1 MENSANP
8 MELSN
13 DALESL
19 EDSTNPPKYSRTGA
33 NREVHMSLGGFHR
46 SHQAYY
52 LDQLNRKGDSGW
64 MITAIGL
71 MPQDEDKIKQL
82 RSQDGLYSLLM
93 RSTKENVLNVV
104 GSINEVLHAP
114 SEQATVLERLAD
126 PATKVLSLT
135 ITEKGYSYDETGNLD
150 ESNDFIAAD
159 VKSPDS
165 PKSAL
170 GYIVAGLKLRRDAG
184 VEPYTVVSCDNL
196 PTNGELTEK
205 LVLQYAELV
214 DADLAAWIKD
224 NVKFPN
230 SMVDRIT
237 PVTTDPIK
245 DMVRD
250 DFGIIDEYP
259 VVSEDFIQWVL
270 EDKFC
275 NDRPAWED
283 VGVQVV
289 PDAEPYEIMKVRLL
303 NGSHSMLAYMSY
315 LMGYREV
322 DTAMADPMI
331 TEFVRRYMEEEVLPS
346 VPDVPG
352 MDLSEYRPTLIER
365 FANPAISDQIQR
377 LAEDGSTK
385 IPNAVFSFLTGHL
398 ETGAKIDLTVFALA
412 CWFRYLQSSDEQ
424 GESIDINDPRSAELI
439 AAAKSDTP
447 VESLLAI
454 EPVFGALGTNDGFV
468 TKMNTALD
476 KISAEGTKVA
486 LEKLLAG

>member
-1 MENSANP
+1 MENTANP
-8 MELSN
+8 IELSTE
-13 DALESL
+13 ALESL
-19 EDSTNPPKYSRTGA
+19 DPKTNPPLY
-33 NREVHMSLGGFHR
+33 NRGGENRIVHMSLGGFHR

-52 LDQLNRKGDSGW
+52 LDQLNRKSDSGW
-64 MITAIGL
+64 AICAVGL
-71 MPQDEDKIKQL
+71 MPQDEDKISQL
-82 RSQDGLYSLLM
+82 RKQDGLYSLLM
-93 RSTKENVLNVV
+93 RSTSENNLTVV
-104 GSINEVLHAP
+104 GSINEVLLAP
-114 SEQATVLERLAD
+114 NEQAVVLERLAD

-150 ESNDFIAAD
+150 ESNDLIAGD
-159 VKSPDS
+159 LKSPDT
-165 PKSAL
+165 PRSAL

-184 VEPYTVVSCDNL
+184 VDPYTVVSCDNL

-205 LVLQYAELV
+205 LVLQYAQLV
-214 DADLAAWIKD
+214 DADLAAWIKA

-237 PVTTDPIK
+237 PVTTQPIK

-275 NDRPAWED
+275 NERPSWEE

-322 DTAMADPMI
+322 DVAMADPLVE
-331 TEFVRRYMEEEVLPS
+331 EFVRRYMEEEVLPS

-352 MDLSEYRPTLIER
+352 MDLSEYRPTLVRR

-398 ETGAKIDLTVFALA
+398 ETGAKIDLTVLAIA
-412 CWFRYLQSSDEQ
+412 CWFRYLQAKDER
-424 GESIDINDPRSAELI
+424 GEPIEINDPRSEELI
-439 AAAKSDTP
+439 AAAQTNTP

-454 EPVFGALGTNDGFV
+454 EPVFGALGKNAGFV
-468 TKMNTALD
+468 TKVNEALSQ
-476 KISAEGTKVA
+476 ISSEGTKASV
-486 LEKLLAG
+486 EKALAG

>member
-1 MENSANP
+1 
-8 MELSN
+8 
-13 DALESL
+13 
-19 EDSTNPPKYSRTGA
+19 
-33 NREVHMSLGGFHR
+33 
-46 SHQAYY
+46 
-52 LDQLNRKGDSGW
+52 
-64 MITAIGL
+64 
-71 MPQDEDKIKQL
+71 
-82 RSQDGLYSLLM
+82 
-93 RSTKENVLNVV
+93 
-104 GSINEVLHAP
+104 
-114 SEQATVLERLAD
+114 
-126 PATKVLSLT
+126 
-135 ITEKGYSYDETGNLD
+135 
-150 ESNDFIAAD
+150 
-159 VKSPDS
+159 
-165 PKSAL
+165 
-170 GYIVAGLKLRRDAG
+170 
-184 VEPYTVVSCDNL
+184 
-196 PTNGELTEK
+196 
-205 LVLQYAELV
+205 
-214 DADLAAWIKD
+214 
-224 NVKFPN
+224 
-230 SMVDRIT
+230 MVDRIT

-322 DTAMADPMI
+322 DTAMADPMV

-454 EPVFGALGTNDGFV
+454 EPVFGALGANDGFV
-468 TKMNTALD
+468 TKMNKALD
-476 KISAEGTKVA
+476 EISTEGTKVA